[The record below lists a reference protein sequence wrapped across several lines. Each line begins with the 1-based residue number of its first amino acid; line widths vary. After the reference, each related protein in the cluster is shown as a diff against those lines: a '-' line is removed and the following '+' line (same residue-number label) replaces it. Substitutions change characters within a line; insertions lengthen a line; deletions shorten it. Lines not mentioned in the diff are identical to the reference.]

1 MKKLKRKIKNI
12 FENQEK
18 QGKFIG
24 KVYRNAI
31 DKKRAKRYA
40 KYDDIAVDENLMVF
54 ESFMGRKYTDSPR
67 AIYEFLLSNA
77 KFDNF
82 SFVWCFRDSVRSEYE
97 FVADNERTTLARWGT
112 DEYYKAYATAKYWI
126 TNTRLPKAIYK
137 KDGQQY
143 IQCWHGTPLKKLFC
157 DIETEAMESKE
168 TTKRVVHEDASR
180 YSYLISPSKYCS
192 EKLASAFD
200 LKTLH
205 KENIIIEKG
214 YPRNDA
220 IVNHTQKDVVRV
232 KKTLGLPLD
241 KKVILYAPTYRE
253 NQRNSDKQYQQTET
267 LAFEKMLS
275 SIGEDYVI
283 LFRTHYYIANEFDF
297 DKYKGFVFDVSKYL
311 EINDLYIIS
320 DLLITDYSSVFFD
333 FGILK
338 RPMIFYMYD
347 LDFYKDDLRGFY
359 LSLDELPGPIVKTK
373 DELIE
378 KIQNLNDWTN
388 TSEYNQKVKQFSN
401 KFTYNEDGH
410 ATERVVN
417 EIFNME

>member
-1 MKKLKRKIKNI
+1 MKKIKRKIKNI
-12 FENQEK
+12 FEKQEK
-18 QGKFIG
+18 QGKFLG
-24 KVYRNAI
+24 KVYRKAI
-31 DKKRAKRYA
+31 DRKRAARYEQFA
-40 KYDDIAVDENLMVF
+40 EIAIDETLVVF
-54 ESFMGRKYTDSPR
+54 ESFMGRKYTDSPK
-67 AIYEFLLSNA
+67 AIYEYMLSNK
-77 KFDNF
+77 KFINF
-82 SFVWCFRDSVRSEYE
+82 RFVWCFRDSVKSQYK
-97 FVADNERTTLARWGT
+97 FVGDRERTTLVRWGT
-112 DEYYKAYATAKYWI
+112 DEYYKAYATAKYWV
-126 TNTRLPKAIYK
+126 TNTRLPKVIYK
-137 KDGQQY
+137 KEGQQY

-205 KENIIIEKG
+205 KDNIIIEKG

-220 IVNHTQKDVVRV
+220 IVNYTQEDVISV
-232 KKTLGLPLD
+232 KKELGLPME

-253 NQRNSDKQYQQTET
+253 NQRNNDKQYQHSET
-267 LAFEKMLS
+267 LDFEKLQKE
-275 SIGEDYVI
+275 IGDNYII
-283 LFRTHYYIANEFDF
+283 LFRTHYYIANEFNF
-297 DKYKGFVFDVSKYL
+297 DKYNGFVFDVSKYP
-311 EINDLYIIS
+311 EINDLYVIS

-359 LSLDELPGPIVKTK
+359 LSLDELPGPIVKTEK
-373 DELIE
+373 ELIE
-378 KIQNLNDWTN
+378 KIQNLSNWTN
-388 TSEYNQKVKQFSN
+388 TSEYKKAIQEFNE

-410 ATERVVN
+410 ATERVVDQ
-417 EIFNME
+417 IFR